1 MRLIINVEKTL
12 KNGMYLDFIF
22 KNLIFF
28 FYKKLISK
36 NFLFLTDKYFTEYI
50 FFMYKSFCNYF
61 LFIIDAYKNLKFNE
75 ILKVILI
82 LIIQLTIIIVL

>member
-1 MRLIINVEKTL
+1 MRLIINIEKTL

-28 FYKKLISK
+28 FYKKIISK
-36 NFLFLTDKYFTEYI
+36 NFLFLMDKHFTEYI

-61 LFIIDAYKNLKFNE
+61 FFIIDTYKNLKFNE
-75 ILKVILI
+75 ILKVILV
-82 LIIQLTIIIVL
+82 LTIQLTIIIIL